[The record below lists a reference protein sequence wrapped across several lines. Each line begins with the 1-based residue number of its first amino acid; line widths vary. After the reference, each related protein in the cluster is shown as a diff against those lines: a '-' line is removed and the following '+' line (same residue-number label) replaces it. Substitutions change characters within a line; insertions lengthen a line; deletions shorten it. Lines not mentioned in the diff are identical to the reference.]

1 MKYNY
6 KEYSPTKGKNI
17 YKAKWAY
24 NCMTITEARATLA
37 TLQANG
43 VKEDDKDITL
53 KGMFEFWQ
61 LQANHAGYSSQTIF
75 STEQQLKAISK
86 VLPLNTKLKN
96 IDEKVYYEL
105 FNKLETIYSG
115 ETLHTLESTFRKLI
129 QLAYDKEF
137 ISNNL
142 LLKIKRKETLSIKE
156 PKVMKVVCSL
166 YGRHRK

>member
-1 MKYNY
+1 
-6 KEYSPTKGKNI
+6 
-17 YKAKWAY
+17 
-24 NCMTITEARATLA
+24 MTITEARTTLA